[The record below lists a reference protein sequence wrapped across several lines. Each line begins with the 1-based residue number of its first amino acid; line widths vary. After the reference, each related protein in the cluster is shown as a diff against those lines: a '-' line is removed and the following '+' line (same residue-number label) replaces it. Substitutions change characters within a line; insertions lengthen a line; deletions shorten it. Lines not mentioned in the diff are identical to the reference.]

1 MTTIIGIQGEG
12 WAVLGCDS
20 RTSEESGRHLVTP
33 NPKIINNNGILIAG
47 SGASRGSNILQFGYV
62 VPKPKAGQN
71 LDEYISRVFI
81 PRMHDEFKKAGYD
94 MKEDGDVAQQ
104 DSAFF
109 VCVRGV
115 IYPIWQ
121 DYSWDTD
128 ESGVYYMGSGG
139 DVALGALDALEIEKV
154 KTAEEAEVIIQKA
167 IAIAIK
173 RDIYCAEP
181 IHTYIQRAPATR
193 KKNL

>member
-71 LDEYISRVFI
+71 LDHYISRVFI
-81 PRMHDEFKKAGYD
+81 PRMHKEFIAAGYN

-139 DVALGALDALEIEKV
+139 DVALGALDALGIEKV
-154 KTAEEAEVIIQKA
+154 KTAEEAEVIVQKA
-167 IAIAIK
+167 IAIAIN

-181 IHTYIQRAPATR
+181 IHTFIQRAPVQR
-193 KKNL
+193 KKDL

>member
-1 MTTIIGIQGEG
+1 MTVIIGIQGPS
-12 WAVLGCDS
+12 WALLACDS
-20 RTSEESGRHLVTP
+20 RTSEESGRHLITP

-62 VPKPKAGQN
+62 VPKPKPGQN
-71 LDEYISRVFI
+71 LDHYISRVFI

-94 MKEDGDVAQQ
+94 MKEDGDVASQ

-109 VCVRGV
+109 VAVRGV

-154 KTAEEAEVIIQKA
+154 KTAEEAEVIVQKA
-167 IAIAIK
+167 IAVAIK
-173 RDIYCAEP
+173 RDIYCSEP
-181 IHTYIQRAPATR
+181 IHTFIQRAPAAG
-193 KKNL
+193 KK